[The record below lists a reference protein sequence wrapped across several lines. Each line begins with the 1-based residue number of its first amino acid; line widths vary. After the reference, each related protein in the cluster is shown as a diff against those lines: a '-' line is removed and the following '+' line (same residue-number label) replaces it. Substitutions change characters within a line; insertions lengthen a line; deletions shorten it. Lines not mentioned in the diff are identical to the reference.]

1 MRLGVVLFNLGGPDS
16 LEAVEPFLINLFSDK
31 AIIGL
36 PGLFR
41 RPLARLIA
49 RRRKTYAQSIYA
61 SIGGRSPIVPETEAQ
76 AKALEAAL
84 GARGIE
90 AKVVIAMRYWTPRA
104 EEAAAMLKAWG
115 AERIALL
122 PLYPQFSTTT
132 TQSSLAEWAEAAA
145 AAGLK
150 APSAGICCYPTQGRF
165 VEAYVTVL
173 REALAR
179 VPAGARPRILFSA
192 HGLPE
197 RTVKRGDPYPMQ
209 VEATAKAVMEA
220 LGGAQ
225 DWRVTYQSRVGPL
238 KWIGPDTDAEIE
250 AAAKEKLVPVVVP
263 VSFVSEH
270 SETLYE
276 LDQIYRDLAL
286 EAGAP
291 AYVRVP
297 AVGTQP
303 AFIEGLADLAMLA
316 ARKDGVAPDPS
327 WTGCKGAA
335 RCGCWTRS

>member
-16 LEAVEPFLINLFSDK
+16 LEAVEPFLVNLFSDK

-36 PGLFR
+36 PGIFR

-61 SIGGRSPIVPETEAQ
+61 SIGGRSPIVPETQAQ

-84 GARGIE
+84 TARGV
-90 AKVVIAMRYWTPRA
+90 AVKVVIAMRYWRPRA
-104 EEAAAMLKAWG
+104 AEAAAGLKAWG
-115 AERIALL
+115 ADRIALL

-145 AAGLK
+145 KAGLSV
-150 APSAGICCYPTQGRF
+150 PSAAICCYPTQARF
-165 VEAYVTVL
+165 VEAYVAVL
-173 REALAR
+173 KEALAR
-179 VPAGARPRILFSA
+179 VPDGAGRRILFSA

-209 VEATAKAVMEA
+209 VEATAKAVMQA
-220 LGGAQ
+220 LGGVH

-238 KWIGPDTDAEIE
+238 KWIGPDTDDEIE
-250 AAAKEKLVPVVVP
+250 AAAKAGIVPVVVP

-291 AYVRVP
+291 VYVRVP

-303 AFIEGLADLAMLA
+303 AFVEGLADLVLLA
-316 ARKDGVAPDPS
+316 ARKEGVVADPA
-327 WTGCKGAA
+327 WTGCGGAV
-335 RCGCWTRS
+335 RCACRTRN